1 MNINLAMVEAAV
13 AGSTS
18 FVRREFVTPNGD
30 EWVSYDY
37 SYAYP
42 ALFEEHPAR
51 LECRGIVFDKATGE
65 VVCRPYH
72 KFFNAGEIPGTGL
85 NDLDLDRAHYI
96 MEKLD
101 GSMIRPMWLHDG
113 FVVFGTRAGVTE
125 QSEQATEFARTRP
138 QYFELC
144 KDLMMIGY
152 TPIFEW
158 CSPQNRV
165 VIAHPV
171 DRLVLTGIRDNITGW
186 YHPYHTMSWMAKSY
200 GVECVRIFDLNTSD
214 REAFAAHVA
223 GLLDMEGFVIRFEDG
238 AHPVMVKVK
247 ADDYVRRHKTLGI
260 LRSEKTMFETL
271 LGGLLDDAK
280 SRLNEGDLRNVLAFE
295 AEFYEILNHR
305 AMHALDIIIKAQ
317 QSGCTRKE
325 FATEI
330 VGKRGDRGVL
340 FNMFTREGV
349 TAKMVADEF
358 MAILSKD
365 GTKNDPDKIRRI
377 LMADVSWNPGRKIS
391 TGDE

>member
-1 MNINLAMVEAAV
+1 MKINLAMVEAAV
-13 AGSTS
+13 AGCTS
-18 FVRREFVTPNGD
+18 FVRREFVTPYGR

-51 LECRGIVFDKATGE
+51 LECRGIVFDKDTGQ

-85 NDLDLDRAHYI
+85 DKLGLDRPHYI
-96 MEKLD
+96 LEKLD
-101 GSMIRPMWLHDG
+101 GSMIRPMWVHEG
-113 FVVFGTRAGVTE
+113 EVHFGTRAGVTE
-125 QSEQATEFARTRP
+125 VSEQATEYARTRP
-138 QYFELC
+138 QYHQLC
-144 KDLMMIGY
+144 EDLMNIGH

-158 CSPQNRV
+158 CSLQNRV

-171 DRLVLTGIRDNITGW
+171 DRLVLTGIRDNLTGL
-186 YHPYHTMSWMAKSY
+186 YQPYTTMRAIANDY
-200 GVECVRIFDLNTSD
+200 GVECVRAFDLNTSD
-214 REAFAAHVA
+214 REAFAAYVA
-223 GLLDMEGFVIRFEDG
+223 DLLDMEGFVIRFEDG
-238 AHPVMVKVK
+238 EHPVMVKVK

-260 LRSEKTMFETL
+260 LRSERAMFETL
-271 LGGLLDDAK
+271 LDGLLDDAK
-280 SRLNEGDLRNVLAFE
+280 SRLNENDLPAVNTFE
-295 AEFYEILNHR
+295 AEFYEILNCR
-305 AMHALDIIIKAQ
+305 SAHALELLTKARE
-317 QSGCTRKE
+317 SGCTRKE

-340 FNMFTREGV
+340 FNLFTREYL
-349 TAKMVADEF
+349 TMEEVADEF
-358 MAILSKD
+358 MAVLSKE